1 MKSVEVLCLLVLVCA
16 IVGSPMADESD
27 GETEIYMMVTPGAVN
42 MDSKSGAVPLES
54 AVISSELSSVLE
66 QYDAET
72 ICCAAPDFDN
82 SDLTRITPG
91 GKTIRM
97 LDLSRLYRVKFPEGT
112 DINEVI
118 GCLTGKN
125 DIVYAERAPDYKFF
139 STIPNDTYFSY
150 QWGLNNAGQSGSADV
165 DIDAPEA
172 WDYEKGSV
180 NVKIGILDTGVM
192 DSHEDLAPIVS
203 GEPGYYEE
211 HGTHVAGIAAALTNN
226 NKGVAGV
233 CWNSPIHSEQL
244 NLGNAGD
251 IYEDICQ
258 AVNAG
263 TFVLNNSW
271 GGENY
276 STTVRHAFA
285 YAYKMN
291 RVSVVSMG
299 NEGSSTP
306 QYPAAYGQGIVAVG
320 AIKNTGSRPWWSSYG
335 NHIDVVAP
343 GGKNFFPHNNYED
356 IYSTY
361 TGGSSSYRYLAGTS
375 MAAPFVTG
383 VAALIKSYRPD
394 LDNDDVMEII
404 NLSGTDRDGSLKD
417 DWDESYG
424 NGCVNANE
432 ALKFLRTPYSLA
444 HMNTSS
450 GIDKGHTDKYE
461 ITFLSVPGLAD
472 GTYLAERHRIEASV
486 SYGSDPVYI
495 MTPHVW
501 GRGVVTNG
509 YTDENPNHAMGW
521 TQPVEGT
528 VTKTGCELRTYV
540 YEVWNVNGQ
549 HVGWYP
555 CEPDQVQFAYTV
567 LGRLEQGPP
576 TVSLTNPQSGTYS
589 SGEIITVSW
598 NVVDDYLPGVSC
610 GILYDDKRYT
620 GSTVVESGISVD
632 ENGYGEYDFTVPY
645 DYPDTAQATLSVVV
659 NDCSDY
665 EATDES
671 SILTFQYASP
681 PSKGEDEPP
690 IPYTDDGEL
699 YPPKPN
705 PFNPATEIS
714 FYHAEPGRV
723 SLGIYDV
730 NGKLV
735 KSIYSNEHLGTG
747 LHTTVWDGK
756 SNTGLNVVS
765 GIYFVNIR
773 MEDCSQTR
781 KLILLR

>member
-1 MKSVEVLCLLVLVCA
+1 MKLVEVLYLLILVC
-16 IVGSPMADESD
+16 VMAVLPITIEAAYD
-27 GETEIYMMVTPGAVN
+27 TEILIMAKQGTVN
-42 MDSKSGAVPLES
+42 LDSKGGPVPLE
-54 AVISSELSSVLE
+54 AAEISLQFIDVLK
-66 QYDAET
+66 YYCAET
-72 ICCAAPDFDN
+72 IQKAAPDFDN
-82 SDLTRITPG
+82 SNLTRITPD
-91 GKTIRM
+91 GKSIKL
-97 LDLSRLYRVKFPEGT
+97 LDLSKIYRIMFPIGT
-112 DINEVI
+112 DLNTIVDSLN
-118 GCLTGKN
+118 TN
-125 DIVYAERAPDYKFF
+125 DDILFAERIPGVSPCY
-139 STIPNDTYFSY
+139 IYPNDEHFSK
-150 QWGLNNAGQSGSADV
+150 QWGLFLGSGRSVRAS
-165 DIDAPEA
+165 EA
-172 WDYEKGSV
+172 WEYEKGEES
-180 NVKIGILDTGVM
+180 VKIGIVDFGIM
-192 DSHEDLAPIVS
+192 GNHEDLSGKVS
-203 GEPGYYEE
+203 GESTYSSY
-211 HGTHVAGIAAALTNN
+211 HGTHVAGIAAAKSDNEL
-226 NKGVAGV
+226 GIAGV
-233 CWNSPIHSEQL
+233 SWYSPLLSADITD
-244 NLGNAGD
+244 AGMTD
-251 IYEDICQ
+251 IYIKI
-258 AVNAG
+258 VNLVDNSA
-263 TFVLNNSW
+263 FVLNNSW
-271 GGENY
+271 Y
-276 STTVRHAFA
+276 LDPPPTSSSIIRAALA

-291 RVSVVSMG
+291 RVTVSAMG
-299 NEGSSTP
+299 NNNGDTLC
-306 QYPAAYGQGIVAVG
+306 YPAAYEQGNIAVG
-320 AIKNTGSRPWWSSYG
+320 AIDHNGDYAPFSNFG

-343 GGKNFFPHNNYED
+343 GVNV
-356 IYSTY
+356 YSTRIDPLY
-361 TGGSSSYRYLAGTS
+361 GTGSGTS
-375 MAAPFVTG
+375 YAAPFVSG

-394 LDNDDVMEII
+394 LDNDDVIEII
-404 NLSGTDRDGSLKD
+404 NLSGTDKYGSVKDG
-417 DWDESYG
+417 WDMRYG
-424 NGCVNANE
+424 HGCVDAE
-432 ALKFLRTPYSLA
+432 KAFELLRTPYSLI
-444 HMNTSS
+444 HQSVS
-450 GIDKGHTDKYE
+450 GGQVKE
-461 ITFLSVPGLAD
+461 IIGPYMKKLICIPGLVD
-472 GTYLAERHRIEASV
+472 YNYLVKKYKIEKSV
-486 SYGSDPVYI
+486 SYGSEPEYI
-495 MTPHVW
+495 LEPEVW
-501 GRGVVTNG
+501 GRGVATIG
-509 YTDENPNHAMGW
+509 YSSDPNYAMGW

-589 SGEIITVSW
+589 SGEIIAVSW
-598 NVVDDYLPGVSC
+598 NVVDDYLPGVTC
-610 GILYDDKRYT
+610 AILYDDKRHT

-690 IPYTDDGEL
+690 IPYDDDGEL

-735 KSIYSNEHLGTG
+735 KSIYREEYLGTG